1 MIEEKDACITLQGE
15 NPFAPPASV
24 KKSDVQITLDE
35 VEKLCLIRAKE
46 ILEKDTAPTLAE
58 AETVKSLVSV
68 VLAGEIVQRDLIPRN
83 QSGALAWK
91 NLLGVSQ

>member
-15 NPFAPPASV
+15 NQFTPPASV

-35 VEKLCLIRAKE
+35 VEKLCLLRARE

-83 QSGALAWK
+83 QSASSALK
-91 NLLGVSQ
+91 SLFGE

>member
-1 MIEEKDACITLQGE
+1 MAEEKQYM
-15 NPFAPPASV
+15 
-24 KKSDVQITLDE
+24 ITLDE

-46 ILEKDTAPTLAE
+46 ILEKETAPTLAE

-83 QSGALAWK
+83 QSASSALRD
-91 NLLGVSQ
+91 LLGASK